1 MNRRKSRETAFFI
14 LFEKIFNDSK
24 IDDIIK
30 NANLVRGLEVDKF
43 TLTIVNGVLNN
54 VDEIDQ
60 KISMHSKNWKKDRI
74 SKVSLILLRIAIFEM
89 KFSKDNIPVK
99 VAINEAVELSKKY
112 STEDDT
118 SFVNGVLGGVAR
130 ADV

>member
-14 LFEKIFNDSK
+14 LFEKIFNDSN

-30 NANLVRGLEVDKF
+30 TANLVRDLEVDSF
-43 TLTIVNGVLNN
+43 TLQIVNGVLNN
-54 VDEIDQ
+54 IDEIDR

-74 SKVSLILLRIAIFEM
+74 SKVSLILLRIAVFEM
-89 KFSKDNIPVK
+89 KFSSDDVPVS

-112 STEDDT
+112 STEEDT

-130 ADV
+130 ENG